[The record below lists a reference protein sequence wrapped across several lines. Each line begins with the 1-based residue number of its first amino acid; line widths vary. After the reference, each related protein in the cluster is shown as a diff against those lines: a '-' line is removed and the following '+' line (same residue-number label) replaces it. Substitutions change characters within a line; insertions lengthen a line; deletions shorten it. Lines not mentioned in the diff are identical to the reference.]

1 MPNITMLDIQRKN
14 GAPQRDSQIVDQVA
28 FAAPVVTQIPA
39 AVVKGTTYS
48 YRRRKNAPK
57 VGARPANAGV
67 NVYKT
72 DYEEKNDQCFI
83 YNGRIEIDEMVAN
96 ADAEGPG
103 AYLKDEA
110 ESHTQGLMCSLEQ
123 SFFYGKAIAP
133 YGMTG
138 LVDTIGDYM
147 TISADPDVNKTGKGA
162 EGGASVWAIVN
173 DAKMLRM
180 IFGNSKAISFGPVRR
195 GDATDKNGKEF
206 TALKQDIGVWV
217 GLSQRNEY
225 AVARLINVSDDTGL
239 TDSML
244 AGLLECFPTGY
255 VPTMLVMNRH
265 ARSLL
270 QKSRSTALVYPKMK
284 GGTQVAYASLPTE
297 YEGIPIVVTDA
308 LLNDETAENIAKLAT
323 ESHIYTK
330 NTAPIKR

>member
-14 GAPQRDSQIVDQVA
+14 GPAQRDSQIVDQVA
-28 FAAPVVTQIPA
+28 FAAPVLTELPA
-39 AVVKGTTYS
+39 AVIKGTTYS
-48 YRRRKNAPK
+48 YRRRKSAPK
-57 VGARPANAGV
+57 VGPRPANKGV
-67 NVYKT
+67 ATYKT

-83 YNGRIEIDEMVAN
+83 YNGRIAIDEMVAN

-123 SFFYGKAIAP
+123 SFFYGKQLSQ
-133 YGMTG
+133 YGMPG
-138 LVDTIGDYM
+138 LVDTIGDFM
-147 TISADPDVNKTGKGA
+147 TLSAIEDVNQSGESQ
-162 EGGASVWAIVN
+162 EGGASVWAIIN
-173 DAKMLRM
+173 DPKMLRL
-180 IFGNSKAISFGPVRR
+180 IFGNSKAIAFGPVRR
-195 GDATDKNGKEF
+195 EGVQTGDGEEF

-225 AVARLINVSDDTGL
+225 AVARLMNISDDNPL

-244 AGLLECFPTGY
+244 AKLLECFPSGY
-255 VPTMLVMNRH
+255 TPSKLVMNRH
-265 ARSLL
+265 TRALL

-284 GGTQVAYASLPTE
+284 GGSQVAYAPLPTE

-308 LLNDETAENIAKLAT
+308 LLNDETAENIAKVAS
-323 ESHIYTK
+323 ESHIFTK
-330 NTAPIKR
+330 TSAPIKR